1 MNADKRLVLVLGMH
15 RSGTSTL
22 TKGLQ
27 ALGVDLGSDF
37 NPATPDNPTGFWEDK
52 NFHALNEE
60 MLQHLHRSWD
70 DLQLVESETVL
81 SGLEGFCTRARTL
94 LDDFLRD
101 KSLAGLKDPR
111 FSLLLPFWNKVFAE
125 AGVRVL
131 FIIGFR
137 NPLSVAES
145 LSRRDDFPKVKSLWL
160 WTLHQVFIVAG
171 TTNFPHLV
179 VDYDQMLEN
188 PQSQFD
194 RLARFLSLPP
204 NSRSLEIFCSE
215 FLQPDLRHARHST
228 TDLQDDPDCHPIVL
242 EIHQHFSAESSDTG
256 PADSI
261 SWEQAA
267 SRWEHSLR
275 PFKGLLHLSSV
286 LGQEKNALK
295 APTILRELEFHEQF
309 QSLSADRSGVV
320 QNNAEL
326 IQKNDLLD
334 QEAAQLAEK
343 NTGLQLKATELDQKI
358 RGMATSFSWKITA
371 PLRYLEREFKNA
383 ARFSSRESSNRSPSS
398 RGSTRFYLP
407 SWIAPILLG
416 LICFLVY
423 NANRDKSGR

>member
-242 EIHQHFSAESSDTG
+242 EIHQHFVRREFGYRPRRFDFLG
-256 PADSI
+256 
-261 SWEQAA
+261 A
-267 SRWEHSLR
+267 SRFPLGTFPSSFQRTSAFKLCSGPGKKRPESTNDSSRTGISRAVPKSVSR
-275 PFKGLLHLSSV
+275 PFRCCSKQCGAYP
-286 LGQEKNALK
+286 EE
-295 APTILRELEFHEQF
+295 R
-309 QSLSADRSGVV
+309 
-320 QNNAEL
+320 
-326 IQKNDLLD
+326 
-334 QEAAQLAEK
+334 LA
-343 NTGLQLKATELDQKI
+343 
-358 RGMATSFSWKITA
+358 
-371 PLRYLEREFKNA
+371 
-383 ARFSSRESSNRSPSS
+383 
-398 RGSTRFYLP
+398 
-407 SWIAPILLG
+407 
-416 LICFLVY
+416 
-423 NANRDKSGR
+423 